1 MHWIKDEGCTIYN
14 ARTLARAEANL
25 EQKARAEAKTEHH
38 MQKMQTCTT
47 TTKSSSSTS
56 CRRKRPRTDSTHSSS
71 SHEESGDDGEMMTLR
86 ELVQTQ
92 TTMSWVDKDGDMTI
106 G

>member
-1 MHWIKDEGCTIYN
+1 LQWIKDPDCTIYN
-14 ARTLARAEANL
+14 ARTRARAEANL
-25 EQKARAEAKTEHH
+25 QQKARAELKAEHH
-38 MQKMQTCTT
+38 WQKMQTTT

-56 CRRKRPRTDSTHSSS
+56 RRKRQRTDTSSS
-71 SHEESGDDGEMMTLR
+71 QEESGDDGGMMVLR

-92 TTMSWVDKDGDMTI
+92 TTLSWTDPNMPI

>member
-1 MHWIKDEGCTIYN
+1 LQWIKDPDCTIYN
-14 ARTLARAEANL
+14 ARTRARAEANL
-25 EQKARAEAKTEHH
+25 QQKARAEVKAEHH
-38 MQKMQTCTT
+38 WQKMQTTT

-56 CRRKRPRTDSTHSSS
+56 RRKRQRTDTSSS
-71 SHEESGDDGEMMTLR
+71 QEESGDDGEMMVLR

-92 TTMSWVDKDGDMTI
+92 TTLSWTDPNMPI

>member
-1 MHWIKDEGCTIYN
+1 LQWIKDPDCTIYN
-14 ARTLARAEANL
+14 ARTRARAEANL
-25 EQKARAEAKTEHH
+25 QQKARAEVKAEHH
-38 MQKMQTCTT
+38 WQKMQTTT

-56 CRRKRPRTDSTHSSS
+56 RSKRQRTDTSSS
-71 SHEESGDDGEMMTLR
+71 QEESGDDGGMMVLR

-92 TTMSWVDKDGDMTI
+92 TTLSWTDPNMPI

>member
-1 MHWIKDEGCTIYN
+1 MQWIKDPDCTIYN
-14 ARTLARAEANL
+14 ARTRARAEANL
-25 EQKARAEAKTEHH
+25 QQKARAEVKAEHH
-38 MQKMQTCTT
+38 WQKMQTTT

-56 CRRKRPRTDSTHSSS
+56 RRKRQRTDTSSS
-71 SHEESGDDGEMMTLR
+71 QEESVSDDGGMMVLR

-92 TTMSWVDKDGDMTI
+92 TTMSWTDKDGDMTI